1 MQGYNETEWLRLLF
15 LLNDTQLWLDEMH
28 KSLFRS
34 LPCKT
39 PEKLFKKNCYLS
51 VAAFAHILE
60 RHYHKI
66 PRHPGTGKF
75 HVSISEILQY
85 IKQAAEQPS
94 VLQHGTNNT
103 LYQYNA
109 GIELGYDKSGQPSTF
124 ITLIVDEKGNIKT
137 AFPGLF
143 QG

>member
-1 MQGYNETEWLRLLF
+1 MQTYNETEWLRLLF
-15 LLNDTQLWLDEMH
+15 LLNDTQQWLEEMQ
-28 KSLFRS
+28 KTLLRS

-75 HVSISEILQY
+75 TISIPDILQL
-85 IKQAAEQPS
+85 IKQAAEQLP
-94 VLQHGTNNT
+94 LPQNGTTNL
-103 LYQYNA
+103 LYQYNS
-109 GIELGYDKSGQPSTF
+109 GIELGYDKSGLPSTY

-137 AFPGLF
+137 AFPGLLHT
-143 QG
+143 

>member
-1 MQGYNETEWLRLLF
+1 MQAYNETEWLRLLF
-15 LLNDTQLWLDEMH
+15 LLNDTQLWLEEMQ
-28 KSLFRS
+28 KTLLRS

-75 HVSISEILQY
+75 TINIPEILQC
-85 IKQAAEQPS
+85 IKQAAEQSSSPQ
-94 VLQHGTNNT
+94 LGTSNT
-103 LYQYNA
+103 LYQYNS
-109 GIELGYDKSGQPSTF
+109 GVELGYDKSGQTSTY

-137 AFPGLF
+137 AFPGLL
-143 QG
+143 QT

>member
-1 MQGYNETEWLRLLF
+1 MQTFNETEWLRLLF
-15 LLNDTQLWLDEMH
+15 LLNDTQQWLEEMQ
-28 KSLFRS
+28 KTLLRS

-75 HVSISEILQY
+75 TISIPEILQL
-85 IKQAAEQPS
+85 IRQAAEQLP
-94 VLQHGTNNT
+94 LPQNGTTNI
-103 LYQYNA
+103 LYQYNT
-109 GIELGYDKSGQPSTF
+109 GIELGYDKSGQPSTC
-124 ITLIVDEKGNIKT
+124 ITLIVDEKGNSKT
-137 AFPGLF
+137 AFPGLLHT
-143 QG
+143 

>member
-1 MQGYNETEWLRLLF
+1 MQTYNETEWLRLLF
-15 LLNDTQLWLDEMH
+15 LLSDTQQWLEEMQ
-28 KSLFRS
+28 KTLLRS

-75 HVSISEILQY
+75 TISIPEILQH
-85 IKQAAEQPS
+85 IKQAAEQSSLP
-94 VLQHGTNNT
+94 QNGTTNT
-103 LYQYNA
+103 FHQYNTNS
-109 GIELGYDKSGQPSTF
+109 ELGYDKSGQPSQY
-124 ITLIVDEKGNIKT
+124 ITVIVDEKGNIKT
-137 AFPGLF
+137 AFPGLLKD
-143 QG
+143 